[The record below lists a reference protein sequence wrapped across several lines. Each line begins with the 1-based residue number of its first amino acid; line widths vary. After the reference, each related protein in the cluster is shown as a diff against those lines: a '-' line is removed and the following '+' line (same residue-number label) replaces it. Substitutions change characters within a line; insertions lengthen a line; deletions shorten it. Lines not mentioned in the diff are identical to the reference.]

1 MKATESRV
9 GKFRRVTWL
18 LGAGIEV
25 RPVKGDTIALEC
37 VFGNETC
44 GNEI

>member
-1 MKATESRV
+1 MKATESGV
-9 GKFRRVTWL
+9 GKLSVAV
-18 LGAGIEV
+18 GEAGIEV
-25 RPVKGDTIALEC
+25 RPVEGDTIALEC